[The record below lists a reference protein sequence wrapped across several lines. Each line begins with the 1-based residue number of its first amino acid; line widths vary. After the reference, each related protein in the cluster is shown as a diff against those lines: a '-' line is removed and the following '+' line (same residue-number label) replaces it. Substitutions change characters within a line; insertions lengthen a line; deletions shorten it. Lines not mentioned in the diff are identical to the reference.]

1 MDENGYNWYNAWNI
15 VTKVFA
21 YTNHT
26 VLQEALEKWPVR
38 YIQLLLP
45 RIYLIIEEIDNQWT
59 NQLRQMGKSEEMINS
74 MRIISEGNVKMAFLS
89 IVGSY
94 SVNGVAKLH
103 TQILKADTFKNFYEI
118 DPNKFNNKTNG
129 VTQRRWFFYAN
140 PELAKLVE
148 ETTGKNIKRDFTQ
161 IDELSKYVD
170 DPKVQEKFLAVK
182 HQKKVEFADYCKRKF
197 NIDID
202 PDSIYDVQA
211 KRLHAYKRQLLNIMH
226 VIGLYHEIKRNPN
239 FRMPKTTYIFGAKAA
254 GTYYFA
260 KKVIELINKVGKVID
275 NDPQVSKFIK
285 VVFIPNY
292 CVSIAEKL
300 MPAADVSE
308 QISTAGKEASGT
320 GNMKFM
326 MNGAI
331 TLGTLDGA
339 NVEINELVGADNI
352 EIFGLREHEVMAL
365 KPNYRPFDYY
375 QRDPELREI
384 IDSFTNGTWT
394 NDRNC
399 FIDLA
404 NEFLL
409 RKDEYLILADYHS
422 YKNAHKHVNE
432 LYMDKA
438 RWAHICLMNVAKS
451 AFFSSDRT
459 INNYVDDIW
468 KLDKLK

>member
-1 MDENGYNWYNAWNI
+1 
-15 VTKVFA
+15 
-21 YTNHT
+21 
-26 VLQEALEKWPVR
+26 
-38 YIQLLLP
+38 
-45 RIYLIIEEIDNQWT
+45 
-59 NQLRQMGKSEEMINS
+59 
-74 MRIISEGNVKMAFLS
+74 
-89 IVGSY
+89 
-94 SVNGVAKLH
+94 
-103 TQILKADTFKNFYEI
+103 
-118 DPNKFNNKTNG
+118 
-129 VTQRRWFFYAN
+129 
-140 PELAKLVE
+140 
-148 ETTGKNIKRDFTQ
+148 
-161 IDELSKYVD
+161 
-170 DPKVQEKFLAVK
+170 
-182 HQKKVEFADYCKRKF
+182 
-197 NIDID
+197 
-202 PDSIYDVQA
+202 
-211 KRLHAYKRQLLNIMH
+211 MH

-459 INNYVDDIW
+459 ILQYAKEIW
-468 KLDKLK
+468 EA